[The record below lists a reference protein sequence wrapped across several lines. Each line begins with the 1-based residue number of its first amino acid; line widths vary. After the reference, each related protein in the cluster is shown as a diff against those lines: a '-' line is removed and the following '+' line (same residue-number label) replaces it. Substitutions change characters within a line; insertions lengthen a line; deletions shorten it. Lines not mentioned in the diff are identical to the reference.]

1 MRINNLS
8 FIFIAISQLQQCA
21 SFLNF
26 KPLSIYNGH
35 LPMRLSANKV
45 NTVKPEVKEPSF
57 KDELGVIKPLGFWDP
72 LKITNNMDQRL
83 FNYVREA
90 ELQHGRIAML
100 SMAVLPTLDI
110 LDKNELSINAYQ
122 NNQDITLSMVAL
134 MIMGLYES
142 SRIFIQYENPSTKL
156 FRLKENVMPGNL
168 FNYNTTSLSPDLLNK
183 EISNGRLAM
192 VGALTYIIQELVTQQ
207 KIF

>member
-1 MRINNLS
+1 
-8 FIFIAISQLQQCA
+8 
-21 SFLNF
+21 
-26 KPLSIYNGH
+26 
-35 LPMRLSANKV
+35 
-45 NTVKPEVKEPSF
+45 
-57 KDELGVIKPLGFWDP
+57 
-72 LKITNNMDQRL
+72 MDQRL